1 MPKYNF
7 SCQDCNNNQQDQ
19 LTIAQY
25 QSLKDINYFCNICGS
40 KNLVRVFKNT
50 YSNID
55 RNTEDIMTEL
65 KDEVRATIEK
75 VNSGDISSIS
85 DIYGEEVNKLKTK
98 G

>member
-7 SCQDCNNNQQDQ
+7 SCQDCLNNQQDQ
-19 LTIAQY
+19 LTISEY
-25 QSLKDINYFCNICGS
+25 QSLKDINYFCNSCGS
-40 KNLVRVFKNT
+40 KNLVKVFKT
-50 YSNID
+50 AYSNID
-55 RNTEDIMTEL
+55 RNTEDIMAEI

>member
-1 MPKYNF
+1 M
-7 SCQDCNNNQQDQ
+7 
-19 LTIAQY
+19 A
-25 QSLKDINYFCNICGS
+25 
-40 KNLVRVFKNT
+40 
-50 YSNID
+50 
-55 RNTEDIMTEL
+55 EL

>member
-7 SCQDCNNNQQDQ
+7 LCQDCNNNQQDQ
-19 LTIAQY
+19 LTISQY

-55 RNTEDIMTEL
+55 RNTEDIMAEI
-65 KDEVRATIEK
+65 KDEVRATIER